1 MWMDEAGKVGGHQT
15 ARLGGHAEDS
25 GLCPESSGRLLA
37 YFNQGHGI
45 ICIFFMI
52 PLVVEFDI
60 DWSRTGAGP
69 G

>member
-15 ARLGGHAEDS
+15 AGLGGHAEES

-37 YFNQGHGI
+37 YFNQGHGT

-52 PLVVEFDI
+52 SLVAV
-60 DWSRTGAGP
+60 
-69 G
+69 